1 MTLEGTLEAVRFMEI
16 LKAAGGSEFSFF
28 LASDWNSLT
37 SDEAWL
43 HISGFVT
50 QHTFASSFQRRNR
63 HESRDTIAGQATD
76 IRRVSKSP
84 LTAPARTFE
93 ADLCRQANR
102 VTSCD

>member
-1 MTLEGTLEAVRFMEI
+1 MSHDFGGHTGAVRFMEI

-50 QHTFASSFQRRNR
+50 QHTLC
-63 HESRDTIAGQATD
+63 I
-76 IRRVSKSP
+76 VV
-84 LTAPARTFE
+84 PAE
-93 ADLCRQANR
+93 EP
-102 VTSCD
+102 S

>member
-1 MTLEGTLEAVRFMEI
+1 MTLEGTPEAVRFMEI

-50 QHTFASSFQRRNR
+50 QHTLC
-63 HESRDTIAGQATD
+63 I
-76 IRRVSKSP
+76 VV
-84 LTAPARTFE
+84 PAE
-93 ADLCRQANR
+93 EP
-102 VTSCD
+102 S